1 MSRVN
6 FRGKMISPV
15 FAVDELKTEKAAET
29 AIAKW
34 QKLVTMH
41 EQLAND
47 ELDKVA
53 NYKRRIQ
60 LAKAKF
66 IHKQ

>member
-1 MSRVN
+1 
-6 FRGKMISPV
+6 
-15 FAVDELKTEKAAET
+15 
-29 AIAKW
+29 
-34 QKLVTMH
+34 MH